1 MNTRDI
7 AFVHRALG
15 AEYRKNKAPI
25 IELIKA
31 HTDDPFK
38 ILVATILSA
47 RTKDQTT
54 AEVVRRLFRVVSR
67 AEDFNRLTQEEL
79 EQLLLPIGFFRTKAK
94 HLKMLPAVLQDLYG
108 GAIPQTIDEL
118 CRLPGVGRKT
128 ANLVVSVAFDKPAIC
143 VDVHVHRISNR
154 LGLLTT
160 KTPYD
165 TEMELRKILPV
176 RFWQDWN
183 RFLVSFGQTVC
194 LPVNPRCDRC
204 PIEGICDRVGV
215 RLPRTALRKR
225 AGSTESEAAPA
236 RSGRQAARA
245 EPR

>member
-1 MNTRDI
+1 MRTADI
-7 AFVHRALG
+7 PFVHRTLG
-15 AEYRKNKAPI
+15 ALYRKNRAPI

-31 HTDDPFK
+31 HTNDPFK

-54 AEVVRRLFRVVSR
+54 AQVVRRLFRVISR
-67 AEDFNRLTQEEL
+67 AEDFERTTQGDL

-94 HLKMLPAVLQDLYG
+94 HLKLLPAALRDLYG
-108 GAIPQTIDEL
+108 GMIPQTIDEL

-128 ANLVVSVAFDKPAIC
+128 ANLVLSVAFDKPAIC

-154 LGLLTT
+154 LGLLST

-165 TEMELRKILPV
+165 TEMELRRILPM
-176 RFWQDWN
+176 RYWQDWN

-194 LPVNPRCDRC
+194 LPVNPQCGACPLASCCDRA
-204 PIEGICDRVGV
+204 GG
-215 RLPRTALRKR
+215 RTLTKI
-225 AGSTESEAAPA
+225 AGNA
-236 RSGRQAARA
+236 RSGARPARLARRPRQGESR
-245 EPR
+245 

>member
-1 MNTRDI
+1 MKTADI
-7 AFVHRALG
+7 PFVHRVLG
-15 AEYRKNKAPI
+15 AAYRKNKAPI

-47 RTKDQTT
+47 RTRDQTT
-54 AEVVRRLFRVVSR
+54 ARVVRRLFGVISR
-67 AEDFNRLTQEEL
+67 AEDFDHITQEDL
-79 EQLLLPIGFFRTKAK
+79 EKLLLPIGFFRTKAK
-94 HLKMLPAVLQDLYG
+94 HLKLLPAALRSLYG

-154 LGLLTT
+154 LGLLAT
-160 KTPYD
+160 KAPYD
-165 TEMELRKILPV
+165 TEMELRRILPV
-176 RFWQDWN
+176 RYWQDWN

-194 LPVNPRCDRC
+194 LPVNPRCAAC
-204 PIEGICDRVGV
+204 PIATRCERVHV
-215 RLPRTALRKR
+215 RAPD
-225 AGSTESEAAPA
+225 AAQ
-236 RSGRQAARA
+236 GD
-245 EPR
+245 